1 LKYTYVAS
9 WHCNTINYIRP
20 TSTMI
25 DEILVHISTPATRQN
40 DHLYRSLAD
49 AYLDFEPHT
58 SHGRESQP
66 GVDGRHGSF
75 NSQLG
80 TNTTSK
86 EVSQVHAAVDSSV
99 LSTSKESYGSF
110 PSYVSFE
117 GQADNPRIISTQPVI
132 ASANGSSIPSSSR
145 LARLD
150 HIHMHWKEQATPK
163 SSYIKVKESTTR
175 SRLSPD
181 DTDTDTAFIEDTQLG
196 AQALQSQLQDSYSTT
211 SEDTSEDETESDLL
225 LHDVSTILD
234 SQRSTVS
241 RKPGVLAPTHS
252 VPTAASGF
260 INVAQE
266 VLPPLEKPP
275 ASSSFIVEPS
285 TKKRKTE
292 DIGAKAFETH
302 DFSKLPIDAFPPAPK
317 TSTLRPGKLPS
328 QITKYLSALKIQNP
342 TRFKPSKQYATPKHD
357 DRGYWSITCSTWSAK
372 SQHEFWVSMCEHISS
387 GRLGWGITLHRD
399 AVSSSTLGQVRLY
412 CWAEVAE
419 HTWLLVWL
427 CSKGEIVSSDSKWID
442 AAGNVVFEV

>member
-1 LKYTYVAS
+1 
-9 WHCNTINYIRP
+9 
-20 TSTMI
+20 MI

-58 SHGRESQP
+58 CHGRESQP
-66 GVDGRHGSF
+66 GVDGRHGSS

-117 GQADNPRIISTQPVI
+117 GQADNPRIISKQPVI

-150 HIHMHWKEQATPK
+150 HIHMHWKAQATPK

-175 SRLSPD
+175 SLPLLD
-181 DTDTDTAFIEDTQLG
+181 GTDTAFIEDTQLG
-196 AQALQSQLQDSYSTT
+196 AQTLQSQLQDSYSTT
-211 SEDTSEDETESDLL
+211 SEDTSEDETESDVL
-225 LHDVSTILD
+225 LHDVSKILD

-241 RKPGVLAPTHS
+241 RKTGVLAPIHS
-252 VPTAASGF
+252 IPTAASVL
-260 INVAQE
+260 INVTQE
-266 VLPPLEKPP
+266 VLPPLEKTP
-275 ASSSFIVEPS
+275 ASSSFIAEPS
-285 TKKRKTE
+285 TKKRKME
-292 DIGAKAFETH
+292 DIGAKAVETH

-328 QITKYLSALKIQNP
+328 QITKYLSALKTQNP

-399 AVSSSTLGQVRLY
+399 AASSSSLGPVRLY

-419 HTWLLVWL
+419 HTWLLLWL
-427 CSKGEIVSSDSKWID
+427 CSKGEIVSSDSKWVD
-442 AAGNVVFEV
+442 AAGNVVFEVS